1 MTRLR
6 FPGAALL
13 AAAIVCP
20 TARAD
25 DSFAAISG
33 EINKKAVKLFGSGG
47 IKGLASYGTG
57 ILVSA
62 DGYILTVNSHLLDT
76 QDLRVHLWDG
86 TRWHAEVV
94 ATEAALDLALVKIA
108 GKEKV
113 DDLPFYDSAEAAG
126 RPLATTGKG
135 VLALSN
141 MYLIGTR
148 DEPMSVQH
156 GVITSYARLYGKI
169 GVHDA
174 TFTGH
179 VYIVDAITNN
189 PGAAGGPL
197 TTRKGELLGL
207 IGKELRNEL
216 TNTWINYAMPIG
228 AKTKVHL
235 AADDKEIE
243 VSALDLLEL
252 KKDYNKKIKSIDPTK
267 KKAGKGGYLGVVL
280 MPNVVERTPPYVDDV
295 LPGTP
300 AYKAGFKPDDLI
312 VYVDGLPA
320 PSIDIYTEL
329 MASYGPGDKPR
340 IEVRRGDKL
349 LTIPVTLDKEPKKET
364 PK

>member
-13 AAAIVCP
+13 AAVLVCP
-20 TARAD
+20 AARAD
-25 DSFAAISG
+25 ESFAAVAAD
-33 EINKKAVKLFGSGG
+33 INKKVVKLFGSGG

-94 ATEAALDLALVKIA
+94 ATEASLDLALVKIA
-108 GKEKV
+108 TKEKL
-113 DDLPFYDSAEAAG
+113 DDLPFYDITEAVK
-126 RPLATTGKG
+126 RPLAKGGKG

-156 GVITSYARLYGKI
+156 GVISSYARLYGKI

-228 AKTKVHL
+228 AKVKVHL

-252 KKDYNKKIKSIDPTK
+252 KKDYNKKIKSIDLSK
-267 KKAGKGGYLGVVL
+267 KKPGKGGYLGVML

-329 MASYGPGDKPR
+329 MAGYGPGDKAR

-349 LTIPVTLDKEPKKET
+349 LTIPVTLEKEPKKEV